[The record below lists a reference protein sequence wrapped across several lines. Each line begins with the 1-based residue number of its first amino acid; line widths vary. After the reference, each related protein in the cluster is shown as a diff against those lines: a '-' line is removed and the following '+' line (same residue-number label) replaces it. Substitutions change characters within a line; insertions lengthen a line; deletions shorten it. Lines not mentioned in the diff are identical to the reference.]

1 MMKKILPVLLSISL
15 LVVSL
20 LPIAGLAIT
29 TAAPENCTLKY
40 DLTSVDSH
48 CIKDKPVSIADYG
61 MCCLLNTIYNVTNWI
76 FVILVGIVM
85 IFVIM
90 GAFILVTAAGSPE
103 KVTSGRNYVLYAA
116 IGLIVAFLA
125 KAVPGIV
132 KIIVGVV

>member
-15 LVVSL
+15 LVVLFS
-20 LPIAGLAIT
+20 PIALAIT

-116 IGLIVAFLA
+116 IGLLVAFLA

-132 KIIVGVV
+132 KIIIGVV